1 MSHPAEAEEVFDA
14 NPAGDGSTHL
24 ESIKVFGCATN
35 FFVARRNLCRMSGG
49 KRRLDSGP
57 EDQGSIRKV

>member
-24 ESIKVFGCATN
+24 ESIKVFGCATI
-35 FFVARRNLCRMSGG
+35 FFVGRRNLCRMSGG
-49 KRRLDSGP
+49 NRRLD
-57 EDQGSIRKV
+57 

>member
-24 ESIKVFGCATN
+24 ESIKVIGCATN
-35 FFVARRNLCRMSGG
+35 SFVGRRNLCQMSAGN
-49 KRRLDSGP
+49 RRLD
-57 EDQGSIRKV
+57 